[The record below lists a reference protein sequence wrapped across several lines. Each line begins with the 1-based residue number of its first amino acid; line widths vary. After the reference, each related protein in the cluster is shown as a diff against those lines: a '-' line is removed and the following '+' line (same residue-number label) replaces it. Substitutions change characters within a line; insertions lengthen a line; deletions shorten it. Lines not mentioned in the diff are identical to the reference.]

1 MSENLRIRTE
11 ELLMGKFS
19 PQKISAGPSNLI
31 NMDIKD
37 MLLNPFFVDNY
48 MTSDLETAID
58 DYLAGRAITIFGP
71 NFENEEDYKYA
82 VSHWLVLSDGL
93 DVNNPVNRGFFELLL
108 LSVYSDKKINYITY
122 DPDNNIIL
130 KKIDPVRTEIAEN
143 KINDSITKAMKNGTV
158 GELFKETFLGT
169 LIDRGYTYDDFKLKL
184 SEKLSDKLISS
195 RDTGFQVQTSL
206 SPEFLGETKDTTAVE
221 KIKQVASASVS
232 ALPTVTAAFKFFELI
247 GDGEGPLSIIIDGDK
262 AYLSKEYK
270 TVNVTHATTIP
281 VDKLE
286 TFKELTKWNTKA
298 TIFGKTTPPE
308 DQDPDTAIYYTDDQ
322 IDILAKALRGRDITK
337 NPFNFYSGEFYDS
350 WGVIFDSD
358 YWTAFGEQLG
368 ENTSKFIEKATGLIK
383 LSNPDP
389 VGDYDVLQTPLWT
402 GKLLKDFDAEDDTPV
417 EFPQINTSTL
427 GGGTAA
433 IMTKYGVTKINA
445 WRMGRILAQN
455 TPPGFKFRTVEQATR
470 AFNLLTKAGKVGK
483 NTTRLVRATKVIRF
497 AVSLKGILLAFNL
510 AILGGF
516 GYSLWQAASEPSQSD
531 RLERLVLN
539 KYQNFLGNAVYALA
553 NGKSVGV
560 SFRATI
566 DDEFLKKTL
575 SIFAID
581 KDVERRLRLWNRFS
595 FELSRDENFLD
606 PDNEDAA
613 KAAADDAISKAFKD
627 IPLPEITKLT
637 EEQIESRQKFY
648 KQCALMMN
656 LPKLAPVYEALVI
669 ARQTDTQAADGPDKT
684 KPFGGRF
691 WRATSK
697 NKEQLITNIFSSE
710 KSQYLFEAPPHI
722 MTQLVPKFRLYKVLN
737 NSAGKLQRTEFVFP
751 MHTDLSR
758 TKNFNK
764 NQSFRNAVHVEP
776 TIQSFLQAEFDKG
789 DGVGLKSFTLD
800 FNGTNPAEARND
812 VKGTMTLFFQ
822 SFADFV
828 RERVSYNGDT
838 FSFVDLIVQPKP
850 DDDNKVQGLPTS
862 SLRQYDPSFYRIMV
876 ETGYNVPAR
885 LEGIGGDLDKLQSAI
900 KNMNKAFYLCMIDH
914 SFNIKNDGTVEVSLT
929 YRAYVETALKSLRY
943 DALVTPELANQR
955 MINETKLFNLAMS
968 KECTRDQLSDV
979 KVLIAAIEI
988 EILQKS
994 LNSIMTRLQ
1003 DKSKIFTCVIDD
1015 LDRRQFLDNGYFRK
1029 CDILS
1034 DYSNMNKA
1042 NANSGDLGVVLNTR
1056 LPKNSAGFDFNDA
1069 DKNDTIV
1076 QYFFFGDLLYTI
1088 LDTLYMENNKGK
1100 ARGLEN
1106 TMIVLGSFDFEV
1118 FQKKQA
1124 NTGANSFN
1132 ISQIPISVEF
1142 FSRWFVDNVLSQKS
1156 TRRSFP
1162 ILNFIRS
1169 LSNALVSNSM
1179 LEACV
1184 NRDIEQRLI
1193 FQTGQFSSYSK
1204 SGKDEIG
1211 RLIGVDVG
1219 NAVLDTDNN
1228 RIPPAPADPPPATK
1242 AVAKPAPLPLE
1253 GSPAGDSKI
1262 DNFFHYIILNPNGST
1277 RSHKGIG
1284 DYALDIG
1291 SGVFHIEIGSNRGLV
1306 KTIQFTKTD
1315 LQYVREARFM
1325 RNGVDGLL
1333 QLSSV
1338 YAANIEMFGNTLF
1351 YPGMDLWINPYGFGG
1366 TALGHPSVGLKDGK
1380 RSLANTLGIGGYH
1393 TITGVSTT
1401 LTPTSFSTSIKA
1413 QYYYSGD
1420 LQIGAVQPKTTAPK
1434 GLDEQLIEMGRSD
1447 AGQTNAEAANCN
1459 REIIHLQDV
1468 GRGAVIGDLQPIEAQ
1483 PAAPAAASTP
1493 AASTPSNTVVLTPGQ
1508 QANLQQSAVS
1518 GDTRV
1523 VVSRSISSVNI
1534 GGIFTPLEI
1543 VLYRNGETEYVY
1555 KKADGSEVRAT
1566 EYPTV

>member
-1 MSENLRIRTE
+1 MSPNLRTRTE
-11 ELLMGKFS
+11 GLLMGKFS

-31 NMDIKD
+31 NVDIKN
-37 MLLNPFFVDNY
+37 MLLNPFFIDDY

-122 DPDNNIIL
+122 DTDNNIIL
-130 KKIDPVRTEIAEN
+130 KKIDPVKTEIAEN

-195 RDTGFQVQTSL
+195 RETGFQVQTSL
-206 SPEFLGETKDTTAVE
+206 SPEFLGETKDTTAVD
-221 KIKQVASASVS
+221 KIQQVASASVS
-232 ALPTVTAAFKFFELI
+232 VLPTVTGAFKLFEII

-286 TFKELTKWNTKA
+286 TFKKLTKWNTKA
-298 TIFGKTTPPE
+298 TILGKTTPPE

-322 IDILAKALRGRDITK
+322 IDILAKALRGKDITK

-350 WGVIFDSD
+350 WGIIFDSD

-368 ENTSKFIEKATGLIK
+368 ENRSKFIDKATGLIK

-389 VGDYDVLQTPLWT
+389 EGDYDVLQTPFWT
-402 GKLLKDFDAEDDTPV
+402 GKLLKEFEAEDDTPV

-427 GGGTAA
+427 VGGTAA

-445 WRMGRILAQN
+445 WRMLTVLNKQYPLGGSSKWKTGNISVNA
-455 TPPGFKFRTVEQATR
+455 FKQ
-470 AFNLLTKAGKVGK
+470 LTKMGKVGK
-483 NTTRLVRATKVIRF
+483 NTQRLVRATKVIRF
-497 AVSLKGILLAFNL
+497 IVSLKGVLLAFNL
-510 AILGGF
+510 AMLAGF
-516 GYSLWQAASEPSQSD
+516 GQSLYEAASERSQSD

-539 KYQNFLGNAVYALA
+539 KYQNFLGNAIHALA
-553 NGKSVGV
+553 NGKSVGA
-560 SFRATI
+560 SFRATVA

-606 PDNEDAA
+606 DSNVGAA
-613 KAAADDAISKAFKD
+613 KAAADDAIGKAFAN
-627 IPLPEITKLT
+627 IPLPDITTLT
-637 EEQIESRQKFY
+637 DEQIQDRQKFY

-656 LPKLAPVYEALVI
+656 MSKLAIPYEEHI
-669 ARQTDTQAADGPDKT
+669 IDRQASENPDGPNPE

-691 WRATSK
+691 WRATSE
-697 NKEQLITNIFSSE
+697 NKEQLINNIFSSE

-737 NSAGKLQRTEFVFP
+737 DPAGKLQRTEFIFP

-758 TKNFNK
+758 SKNFTNP
-764 NQSFRNAVHVEP
+764 QAGRSGTVVEGKV
-776 TIQSFLQAEFDKG
+776 QSFLEAEFDKG
-789 DGVGLKSFTLD
+789 DGVGLKSFTLE

-822 SFADFV
+822 SFADFI
-828 RERVSYNGDT
+828 RERKSYNGDT
-838 FSFVDLIVQPKP
+838 FSFVDLIVQPEP
-850 DDDNKVQGLPTS
+850 DDDERVQGVPVT

-876 ETGYNVPAR
+876 ETGYNVPDS
-885 LEGIGGDLDKLQSAI
+885 LEGIGSDLPNIRSAI
-900 KNMNKAFYLCMIDH
+900 KNMNKSFYLCMIDH

-943 DALVTPELANQR
+943 DALATPEVIHQR
-955 MINETKLFNLAMS
+955 LVNETKLNELAIS
-968 KECTRDQLSDV
+968 KKCTIDQLTDA
-979 KVLIAAIEI
+979 KKTIAAIEEVLLKQSLSSI
-988 EILQKS
+988 MKRLQK
-994 LNSIMTRLQ
+994 NN
-1003 DKSKIFTCVIDD
+1003 KIFNCVIDD
-1015 LDRRQFLDNGYFRK
+1015 NHRRQFLDNGYFRE
-1029 CDILS
+1029 CDILGTVAL
-1034 DYSNMNKA
+1034 DKDKA
-1042 NANSGDLGVVLNTR
+1042 NANSGDLGIVLNTR
-1056 LPKNSAGFDFNDA
+1056 LPENSNGFDFNDA
-1069 DKNDTIV
+1069 DKNDTLV
-1076 QYFFFGDLLYTI
+1076 QYFFFGDLLYTV
-1088 LDTLYMENNKGK
+1088 LDSLYLERDNGK
-1100 ARGLEN
+1100 ARGLAN
-1106 TMIVLGSFDFEV
+1106 TMIILGSFE
-1118 FQKKQA
+1118 FQLFQE
-1124 NTGANSFN
+1124 TQTNSFN
-1132 ISQIPISVEF
+1132 ISHIPISVEF

-1169 LSNALVSNSM
+1169 LSNALVSNAM

-1184 NRDIEQRLI
+1184 NRDIEKRLI
-1193 FQTGQFSSYSK
+1193 FQTGQFSSYSDTK
-1204 SGKDEIG
+1204 EDKIG
-1211 RLIGVDVG
+1211 SLIGVSRA
-1219 NAVLDTDNN
+1219 NAILDTDDN
-1228 RIPPAPADPPPATK
+1228 RLPSNIEGENTVQPAG
-1242 AVAKPAPLPLE
+1242 LPLE

-1262 DNFFHYIILNPNGST
+1262 ENFFHYIILNPNGST
-1277 RSHKGIG
+1277 RSHKGVG

-1291 SGVFHIEIGSNRGLV
+1291 SGIFHIEIGSNRGLV
-1306 KTIQFTKTD
+1306 KTVQFSKTD

-1338 YAANIEMFGNTLF
+1338 YSVSIEMFGNTLF
-1351 YPGMDLWINPYGFGG
+1351 YPGMDLWLNPYGFGG
-1366 TALGHPSVGLKDGK
+1366 TALGHPRTGGLEKK
-1380 RSLANTLGIGGYH
+1380 RSLANVLGIGGYH

-1401 LTPTSFSTSIKA
+1401 LTPSSFTTSVKA
-1413 QYYYSGD
+1413 QHYYSGD
-1420 LQIGAVQPKTTAPK
+1420 KENNSVAPSNSVPESS
-1434 GLDEQLIEMGRSD
+1434 DELLIETFGID
-1447 AGQTNAEAANCN
+1447 AAANKNAADARFC
-1459 REIIHLQDV
+1459 EKAIV
-1468 GRGAVIGDLQPIEAQ
+1468 DLQEVMGGAPFVQVIPQEEIEAQ
-1483 PAAPAAASTP
+1483 TSEPAPSAQTAAATS
-1493 AASTPSNTVVLTPGQ
+1493 SSVVSLTTDQ
-1508 QANLQQSAVS
+1508 QANLQGSAVD

-1523 VVSRSISSVNI
+1523 VTSRSNTFTNI
-1534 GGIFTPLEI
+1534 GGKNIPLEI
-1543 VLYRNGETEYVY
+1543 VAYNNGEIEYVY
-1555 KKADGSEVRAT
+1555 KNTDGSEVRAT
-1566 EYPTV
+1566 EYPTA